1 MRDITP
7 AALYYTRQ
15 IAIIREPGGV
25 TGYARNS
32 AHPARTKDVRYG
44 KISGM
49 QTKCPSPA
57 RLWFL
62 AAVLAF
68 LFSMLAAN
76 FPPVA
81 IFGAFGVM
89 TVFHL
94 LWAIFFVPETK
105 GRPLDESATR
115 GQP

>member
-1 MRDITP
+1 
-7 AALYYTRQ
+7 
-15 IAIIREPGGV
+15 
-25 TGYARNS
+25 
-32 AHPARTKDVRYG
+32 
-44 KISGM
+44 M

-68 LFSMLAAN
+68 LFPMLAAN
-76 FPPVA
+76 FPPAA